1 MAIKVQRVKLSLWER
16 LFIPTLWNGFKVTLS
31 HFLSFKKSKVY
42 EDKNKDNKFK
52 ATLSYPEELWA
63 VPPGFRGA
71 PYLVSDQDAATKCVS
86 CQLCEFVCPPKAI
99 RITPPGEAGD
109 TAHREG
115 AEKMPKEFEIDMLRC
130 IFCGYCEEV
139 CPEEAIYLAK
149 DYYEGYDEKM
159 MRRDY
164 ALTGSNREEMVFNK
178 DKLLERGGTHH
189 DRIKKWEKKT
199 ADAKAQEMFPVEDK
213 SKKERE

>member
-42 EDKNKDNKFK
+42 AEKNKDNKFK
-52 ATLSYPEELWA
+52 ATLSYPEELWT

-130 IFCGYCEEV
+130 IYCGFCQEV
-139 CPEEAIYLAK
+139 CPEEAIFLL
-149 DYYEGYDEKM
+149 E
-159 MRRDY
+159 DY
-164 ALTGSNREEMVFNK
+164 AITGENREELIYDME
-178 DKLLERGGTHH
+178 KLLALGGADKRAYDHH
-189 DRIKKWEKKT
+189 VQDGVGEGIKKWETKT
-199 ADAKAQEMFPVEDK
+199 REAGEQAKFH
-213 SKKERE
+213 